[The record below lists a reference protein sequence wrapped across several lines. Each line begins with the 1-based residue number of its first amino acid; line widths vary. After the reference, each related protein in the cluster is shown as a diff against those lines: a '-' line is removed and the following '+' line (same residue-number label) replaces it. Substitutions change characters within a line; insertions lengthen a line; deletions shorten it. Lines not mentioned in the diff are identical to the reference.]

1 MKREKLKRL
10 LFMALCCD
18 MGIFSKKLI
27 VPAANLLT
35 DALHI
40 PGGVGSAFS
49 LMFIVV
55 AALFIPRFGA
65 ATLMGAVQSGI
76 ALCMGTV
83 GSMGALAPIGYI
95 LPALAI
101 DLVLLFARST
111 GLGRTE
117 SAVLSNA
124 AAALTACLVSNM
136 IVFRLQGSLLALYI
150 GVALLSGAVCGILA
164 DGCAKKLDPVF

>member
-1 MKREKLKRL
+1 
-10 LFMALCCD
+10 MALCCD

-27 VPAANLLT
+27 SPAANVIT
-35 DALHI
+35 DALHV

-49 LMFIVV
+49 LMFIVL

-95 LPALAI
+95 LPGLAI
-101 DLVLLFARST
+101 DLVLYLARST
-111 GLGRTE
+111 NLGRTE

-136 IVFRLQGSLLALYI
+136 IVFRLRGGLLALYI
-150 GVALLSGAVCGILA
+150 GVALVSGVIFGALA
-164 DGCAKKLDPVF
+164 GGCAKKLDPVFRITVRMDAT